1 MDKNPVNLP
10 VLPPDDNV
18 KLVFSDYVGSSYISV
33 PGPLGHGWSLDGL
46 VEKEANMRG
55 KRALSEIEDSPDE
68 LSHRPLAKLLE
79 KPRDSLTE
87 EDVVEYNNE
96 ARVEIFSKMEYTE
109 QYDRNAWEVLT
120 KQLEGEVKLKQS
132 IIPTNFIPHSNKI
145 QTREEFEEYHTNN
158 EKMAARLAKE
168 DKTKRVEIDKPEGRL
183 KKFRVTNRKA

>member
-1 MDKNPVNLP
+1 M
-10 VLPPDDNV
+10 
-18 KLVFSDYVGSSYISV
+18 
-33 PGPLGHGWSLDGL
+33 
-46 VEKEANMRG
+46 
-55 KRALSEIEDSPDE
+55 SEIEDSPDE